1 MKKTLI
7 VLSLVLLIF
16 TFYQIK
22 TSFGLFETKIDNDN
36 ELAIAKWR
44 IYVNDNDLT
53 GKEEK
58 FTVTDI
64 TYSNNGGVSEGYF
77 APGTT
82 GSFLLI
88 IDPKDTEVSF
98 TYELAITL
106 DKYPNIKIDS
116 IEGVNGTEL
125 TLDNGKYKRLMT
137 LKEIQGGKKDTIK
150 VTFSW
155 QDDEK
160 YNDLDSRIGSSLEE
174 IEIPISIK
182 FSQYK
187 E

>member
-1 MKKTLI
+1 MFRWT
-7 VLSLVLLIF
+7 
-16 TFYQIK
+16 
-22 TSFGLFETKIDNDN
+22 
-36 ELAIAKWR
+36 
-44 IYVNDNDLT
+44 
-53 GKEEK
+53 
-58 FTVTDI
+58 
-64 TYSNNGGVSEGYF
+64 
-77 APGTT
+77 
-82 GSFLLI
+82 
-88 IDPKDTEVSF
+88 
-98 TYELAITL
+98 
-106 DKYPNIKIDS
+106 
-116 IEGVNGTEL
+116 NGTEL

-187 E
+187 